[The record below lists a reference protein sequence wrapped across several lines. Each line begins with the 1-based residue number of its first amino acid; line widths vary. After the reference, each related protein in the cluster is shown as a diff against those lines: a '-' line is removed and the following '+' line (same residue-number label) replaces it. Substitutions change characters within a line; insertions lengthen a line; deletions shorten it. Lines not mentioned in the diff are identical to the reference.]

1 VLALKRAL
9 VEEQRKYSEKITGE
23 QKAERPDRETTKR
36 GQLMKICNLV
46 MGLGFFALSALAQ
59 GPMYDK
65 VTVNLPYAVTINGT
79 VLQPGEYV
87 IRQHEDPAGS
97 RVLHFFTDEGMK
109 LETTAMAIPTLDNR
123 TPEHT
128 KLILDHFGDNYY
140 LHKIWVQGKNYG
152 YEFPLPRDIRRREM
166 EVNAPATVVAQT
178 TEQKSEATVAQT
190 ETAKEETKAEER
202 TEIAQAAPAPA
213 PAPAPG
219 PTPEPAPVAR
229 EQADQA
235 PAPAPEPTMPHTAGN
250 WFGLAV
256 GGSLLA
262 ASGLAL
268 RQARA

>member
-1 VLALKRAL
+1 
-9 VEEQRKYSEKITGE
+9 
-23 QKAERPDRETTKR
+23 
-36 GQLMKICNLV
+36 MKICNLV
-46 MGLGFFALSALAQ
+46 VSLGFFALSALAQ

-97 RVLHFFTDEGMK
+97 RVLHFFTDQGMK

-128 KLILDHFGDNYY
+128 KLVLDHFGDNYY

-202 TEIAQAAPAPA
+202 TEIAQATPAPA
-213 PAPAPG
+213 PE
-219 PTPEPAPVAR
+219 PTPEPAPAVR

-250 WFGLAV
+250 WLGLAV

>member
-1 VLALKRAL
+1 
-9 VEEQRKYSEKITGE
+9 
-23 QKAERPDRETTKR
+23 
-36 GQLMKICNLV
+36 MKTCNFIL
-46 MGLGFFALSALAQ
+46 GLGVFALSAALAQ
-59 GPMYDK
+59 GPLYDK
-65 VTVNLPYAVTINGT
+65 VTVTLPYAVTVNGT
-79 VLQPGEYV
+79 VLQPGDYV
-87 IRQHEDPAGS
+87 IRQHEDPGGS
-97 RVLHFFTDEGMK
+97 RILHFFTDQGMK
-109 LETTAMAIPTLDNR
+109 LETTAMTIPTLDNR

-128 KLILDHFGDNYY
+128 KLVLDHIGSNYY

-178 TEQKSEATVAQT
+178 TEQKSEATTV
-190 ETAKEETKAEER
+190 AKEETKAEER

-213 PAPAPG
+213 PAPE
-219 PTPEPAPVAR
+219 PTPEPAPVVR
-229 EQADQA
+229 EQADQAPA

-250 WFGLAV
+250 WLGLAV

>member
-1 VLALKRAL
+1 MKLSRL
-9 VEEQRKYSEKITGE
+9 VGS
-23 QKAERPDRETTKR
+23 
-36 GQLMKICNLV
+36 
-46 MGLGFFALSALAQ
+46 LGVFALSALAQ

-128 KLILDHFGDNYY
+128 KLILDHVGDNYY

-190 ETAKEETKAEER
+190 ETVKEETKAEAN
-202 TEIAQAAPAPA
+202 TEIAQATPAPA
-213 PAPAPG
+213 PE
-219 PTPEPAPVAR
+219 PTPESAPVVR

-250 WFGLAV
+250 WLGLAV